1 MTNALI
7 LAAGLGTRLKP
18 MTNFIPK
25 ALVPV
30 GGRPLLQILID
41 RLKAIGVTDIVVN
54 VHHFSGQIIDFLF
67 NSEYS
72 KTLQQIHVRVS
83 DESRELLDTGGAI
96 KKAAPLFP
104 DAKPFLVHNV
114 DILSNLDLRA
124 FHNQIVLSRDEP
136 TTLIASERP
145 TSRYLLVNDEN
156 LLVGWTNITTGEV
169 KSPYKN
175 LDVSSC
181 RKVAFSGIQAFNPR
195 LLPLME
201 SWPDKFSIIDFYL
214 SICDKEP
221 IIVDVRSDLRL
232 LDVGKL
238 DTLSQA
244 ENFITLL

>member
-41 RLKAIGVTDIVVN
+41 KLKGVGVTDIVVN
-54 VHHFSGQIIDFLF
+54 VHHFAGQIIDFLY

-72 KTLQQIHVRVS
+72 KTLRDIHVRVS

-96 KKAAPLFP
+96 KKAAKLFP
-104 DAKPFLVHNV
+104 DSKPILVHNV
-114 DILSNLDLRA
+114 DILSNLDFPSFRK
-124 FHNQIVLSRDEP
+124 QIVFSPNEP
-136 TTLIASERP
+136 TTLIASERS
-145 TSRYLLVNDEN
+145 TSRYLLVNEDSR
-156 LLVGWTNITTGEV
+156 LVGWTNIKTGEV
-169 KSPYKN
+169 RSPYPDLN
-175 LDVSSC
+175 VNSC
-181 RKVAFSGIQAFNPR
+181 RKVAFSGIHSFSPQ

-201 SWPDKFSIIDFYL
+201 SWPDKFSIFDFYL
-214 SICDKEP
+214 SICDREQ
-221 IIVDVRSDLRL
+221 IIVDVRSDLKL

-238 DTLSQA
+238 DTLAQA
-244 ENFITLL
+244 EEFLATL

>member
-124 FHNQIVLSRDEP
+124 FHNQIVLSHDEP

-244 ENFITLL
+244 ENFITSF

>member
-18 MTNFIPK
+18 MTDFIPK

-41 RLKAIGVTDIVVN
+41 RLKTVGVTDIVVN

-83 DESRELLDTGGAI
+83 DESRQLLDTGGAI
-96 KKAAPLFP
+96 KKAASLFP

-136 TTLIASERP
+136 TTLIASERS
-145 TSRYLLVNDEN
+145 TSRYLLVNEEK
-156 LLVGWTNITTGEV
+156 LLVGWTNISTGEV

-175 LDVSSC
+175 LNVCAC

-195 LLPLME
+195 LLPLMQ
-201 SWPDKFSIIDFYL
+201 SWSDNFSIIDFYL
-214 SICDKEP
+214 SICDKER
-221 IIVDVRSDLRL
+221 IVVDVRSDLRL

-238 DTLSQA
+238 DTLAQA
-244 ENFITLL
+244 ENFITSL